1 MSRREESSEKLRC
14 VLHCQSDEAH
24 LQQVYAGFSIL
35 ARNGGIAL
43 EQKLEKVDFHQ
54 PHLPAHLDTS
64 RAAHLIAEVDGM
76 RIGYDVHDAGE
87 VPEDLLADVDVLFKR
102 SWERDFVDA
111 CSAPDKVLPL
121 GANLWVRADPPDWHA
136 LKRARMYSGRESL
149 KRVARALGFDRLF
162 GHIMFTPRWRNLSAK
177 PPLELSPRVLFLAE
191 AWNPDEAP
199 TPHTAAERVH
209 INADR
214 AACMRALRDRFGD
227 RATCGFRNTPFAQR
241 EFADLVVTDSK
252 LTRKRNYL
260 DLVRRHP
267 ICIATS
273 GLHRSTGW
281 KFAEY
286 LAMSRAIVSERL
298 HMRLPGPIAA
308 DTHYLE
314 FDNVESCVTAVARLF
329 EDAGKRNALMHAAA
343 TYSLHHVRPDALV
356 AESLRRALAWRETKR
371 QAS

>member
-1 MSRREESSEKLRC
+1 MSRREESSEKLHC

-35 ARNGGIAL
+35 ARNGGITL
-43 EQKLEKVDFHQ
+43 KQKLEKIDFHQ
-54 PHLPAHLDTS
+54 PQLPRHLDTS
-64 RAAHLIAEVDGM
+64 RASHLVAEVDGM

-87 VPEDLLADVDVLFKR
+87 VPEDLLASVDVLFKR
-102 SWERDFVDA
+102 SWERHFVEA
-111 CSAPDKVLPL
+111 CTAPDKVLPL
-121 GANLWVRADPPDWHA
+121 GANLWVRADPPDRYA
-136 LKRARMYSGRESL
+136 FQRARLYRGREAFKRIARSL
-149 KRVARALGFDRLF
+149 GLDRLF
-162 GHIMFTPRWRNLSAK
+162 GHALFTPRWRNLSAK

-199 TPHTAAERVH
+199 TPETAAERIH
-209 INADR
+209 INTDR

-260 DLVRRHP
+260 GLVRQHP

-286 LAMSRAIVSERL
+286 LAMSRAIVTEKL

-314 FDNVESCVTAVARLF
+314 FNNAESCVAAVARLF
-329 EDAGKRNALMHAAA
+329 EDADKRHALMQAAA
-343 TYSLHHVRPDALV
+343 GYARHHVRPDSLV
-356 AESLRRALAWRETKR
+356 AESLRRALALRETKR
-371 QAS
+371 QAR